1 MIDRAAE
8 RVVMEYVHEPDD
20 WPWQYQARQTVL
32 LAGGTLSLTVEIANL
47 SDGMMPAGLGFH
59 PFFPWTGAASIEA
72 SARDVWLTD
81 GEKLPRECV
90 PVPRSWDLSAGRC
103 VAELEL
109 DNCFVGWDGRASIL
123 WPERENRLLLE
134 GEWPMLS
141 FLAVYLPQARDH
153 FCVEPMSHCP
163 DAINLARDGVADTG
177 VRVLAP
183 GARRSAT
190 MILRPAA
197 D

>member
-1 MIDRAAE
+1 
-8 RVVMEYVHEPDD
+8 V
-20 WPWQYQARQTVL
+20 
-32 LAGGTLSLTVEIANL
+32 
-47 SDGMMPAGLGFH
+47 MPAGLGFH
-59 PFFPWTGAASIEA
+59 PFFPRTGAASIAA
-72 SARDVWLTD
+72 SARSVWLTD

-90 PVPRSWDLSAGRC
+90 PVPRSWDLSAGRSL
-103 VAELEL
+103 AELEL
-109 DNCFVGWDGRASIL
+109 DNCFVGWDGRASIQ
-123 WPERENRLLLE
+123 WPERENRLVLE

-141 FLAVYLPQARDH
+141 FLAVNHSNARDH

-163 DAINLARDGVADTG
+163 DAINLARDGVGDTG

-190 MILRPAA
+190 MILRPSG